1 VQLNLSKEEWL
12 ALRKLATRHQFKAWL
27 KLLEDK
33 LHKAEQDYLHKP
45 LQKDFERGKASGKL
59 KLIKELVNDC
69 RAAEKAEMAEGQ
81 LKELREVEQKQ
92 VQAMI
97 KKSELK
103 RII

>member
-1 VQLNLSKEEWL
+1 
-12 ALRKLATRHQFKAWL
+12 
-27 KLLEDK
+27 
-33 LHKAEQDYLHKP
+33 
-45 LQKDFERGKASGKL
+45 
-59 KLIKELVNDC
+59 LVNDC